1 MAKLVSKT
9 YGEALF
15 EVAVEEGTID
25 STLEEVQIVLDV
37 IEANEQYI
45 KLLTHPK
52 LPVEQKVS
60 LVEQVFAGK
69 ASDTLTGFMVTI
81 VEKGRFSEIEKILTY
96 FIDKVREYKKIG
108 VAYVIS
114 AVELSKDEKQEI
126 VQKLLNTTSYVEFI
140 MNYSVDASLIGGV
153 VIRIGDRV
161 VDSSIRS
168 KLNRMAKELSQVQ
181 LTNKNKQKEGA
192 SVS

>member
-114 AVELSKDEKQEI
+114 TVELSKDEKQEI

-181 LTNKNKQKEGA
+181 LTN
-192 SVS
+192 